1 MDAMNAQLQRDV
13 ETLNAEAFAVSLLP
27 IVGSKLDKLAIAH
40 GHLHCT
46 CFVDHNVQHCFQE

>member
-46 CFVDHNVQHCFQE
+46 ILHLLR